1 MRKSNFTCQLILAVS
16 LLLLITPAALGQS
29 NAQLEGVVADATG
42 AVIPGVEVTLTN
54 NATNLSTT
62 VITGPNG
69 RYIFVNIRPGSYALA
84 AELPGFK
91 RAASP
96 AIGLEVGDTRTFDLV
111 LETGDIT
118 EEVTVTSE
126 TPPVDRV
133 SQSIRAV
140 VDEKKIVD
148 LPLVGRNPMNLF
160 FLQAGANRV
169 GAGGSGRVNGL
180 RNTTS
185 NVQIEGIA
193 SNDNMLTGGATQSLA
208 PVIVEAMA
216 EYSVTT
222 SSAAAEA
229 GLGGGAQVQMIYK
242 SGTNE
247 YHGSVFEFH
256 RNKALNANNFYRNRQ
271 GLDTPVFRRHQYG
284 FAVGGP
290 IVKDRAFFHFT
301 YEEETQTTDA
311 TTQRTVW
318 TDRFKS
324 SGIFQYTDTVDGLTK
339 EIDLKTVDPRR
350 TGISSEFSSFAAMLP
365 SPNNTDSGDGFN
377 TGGHRFSSNDP
388 LDEWRM
394 VLKGDYIISDKHRTG
409 ISYADRRRDNPSSFH
424 ILGHR
429 NSTNNEK
436 YPAGIF
442 TLTSNFTPTFLN
454 ELRMGGTKRDWKF
467 SQGDPSRFKPV
478 PVLNFNSLG
487 GPSRGGNAN
496 RSTFLPQAGPSAT
509 LTINNNT
516 TWIRGDHT
524 FKGGI
529 DFRINRSNVAFG
541 GDAYI
546 PIADTQNS
554 RNPAVIPALAGLSG
568 ADEGRAAQLL
578 NDITGTLGT
587 LEQSFQQV
595 TSSGDAFVPFE
606 TKLRKWRSREYSFYF
621 QDTWRFNDRLTL
633 QLGTRYEVLPAH
645 FEANDIFSYPV
656 DSSGNACVQCLF
668 GISGP
673 GETTLGQLPN
683 AGRSDLYETDFNN
696 FAPNLGFTWDLF
708 GNGKTTFASNYR
720 VAYDRNPLVNTLFQ
734 DFSQEGASTALLIFG
749 ASLPAAQATLANAQ
763 SISAGIDPGV
773 PYGPKAFDRNGT
785 VTVWDSSYATPYV
798 QSWSMRLQREVM
810 RNTVLEIAYVG
821 NHAVGEPRAIDVN
834 QIQIRD
840 NGFLS
845 GFLVAQDNL
854 ALNGDVLVGRD
865 TGVFGQIWA
874 AAGSPTSQNSN
885 VSRGEVAD
893 VANFFDRS
901 LGGAPLAAA
910 GLPDNF
916 FRTNPQFDRAQLLGQ
931 NSHSTFHGLRLDM
944 RRRFTEGLQFQINY
958 AWGKGL
964 TDYEGGQSQRNAF
977 RDNEN
982 RGLDKSRSSSDARHI
997 INSNF
1002 IYELPFG
1009 RGRRF
1014 ANFDSGVLDAVLG
1027 GWQVNGIFTYSSG
1040 QPVTIESNDR
1050 RTLTL
1055 GDHGSVGYAGTDFTI
1070 GSNINT
1076 SGLSTPSAFTA
1087 AEKALFSHPVAG
1099 SAGFVAQRAFPDASF
1114 WVLDSSLFK
1123 SFRTPWFAGE
1133 DSEIQFRFEFFNTTN
1148 STTFDA
1154 FNDNFVSSSFG
1165 NINSSRS
1172 ARIMQVGLK
1181 FIF

>member
-1 MRKSNFTCQLILAVS
+1 MRNSNFKLQLILAVS
-16 LLLLITPAALGQS
+16 LLLLLTPAALGQS
-29 NAQLEGVVADATG
+29 NAQLEGVVSDSTG

-54 NATNLSTT
+54 NETNLSTT
-62 VITGPNG
+62 VITGSSG

-91 RAASP
+91 RASSP
-96 AIGLEVGDTRTFDLV
+96 AISLEVGDTRSFDLV

-169 GAGGSGRVNGL
+169 GSGGAGRVNGL

-185 NVQIEGIA
+185 NVQIEGVA
-193 SNDNMLTGGATQSLA
+193 ANDNMLTGGATQSLA
-208 PVIVEAMA
+208 PVIVESLA

-247 YHGSVFEFH
+247 FHGSVFEFH

-271 GLDTPVFRRHQYG
+271 GLDTPAFRRHQYG
-284 FAVGGP
+284 FAIGGP
-290 IVKDRAFFHFT
+290 IIQDRAFFHFT
-301 YEEETQTTDA
+301 YEKETQTNDA
-311 TTQRTVW
+311 TTNNQVW

-324 SGIFQYTDTVDGLTK
+324 TGIYQYTDTVDGLVK
-339 EIDLKTVDPRR
+339 EIDLKTVDPTR
-350 TGISSEFSSFAAMLP
+350 TGMDSVFTNFAARLP
-365 SPNNTDSGDGFN
+365 SPNNTDTGDDFNVSGF
-377 TGGHRFSSNDP
+377 RFSSNDP
-388 LDEWRM
+388 QDDWRL
-394 VLKGDYIISDKHRTG
+394 VLKGDYILTDKHRMG
-409 ISYADRRRDNPSSFH
+409 VSYADRRHDDPSSFH
-424 ILGHR
+424 ILGVR
-429 NSTNNEK
+429 RFTNNEK
-436 YPAGIF
+436 FPAGIF
-442 TLTSNFTPTFLN
+442 TLTSNFTSTFLN
-454 ELRMGGTKRDWKF
+454 ELRLGGTKRDWKF
-467 SQGDPSRFKPV
+467 SNGNPRRFETAPIQN
-478 PVLNFNSLG
+478 LNSIG

-496 RSTFLPQAGPSAT
+496 TSIFLPQAGPSAT

-541 GDAYI
+541 GDRYI
-546 PIADTQNS
+546 PVADSGTGG
-554 RNPAVIPALAGLSG
+554 NPATIPALPGLSG
-568 ADEGRAAQLL
+568 SDSGRAAQLL

-587 LEQSFQQV
+587 LRQDYQQI
-595 TSSGDAFVPFE
+595 TGSGDAFVPFE

-621 QDTWRFNDRLTL
+621 QDTWKFNDRLTL
-633 QLGTRYEVLPAH
+633 QLGSRYEVMPAH
-645 FEANDIFSYPV
+645 FEANGIFSYPV
-656 DSSGNACVQCLF
+656 DSSGNGCVQCLF

-673 GETTLGQLPN
+673 GETMLGQLPN
-683 AGRSDLYETDFNN
+683 AGRSDLYETDYNN
-696 FAPNLGFTWDLF
+696 FAPNIGFTWDLF
-708 GNGKTTFASNYR
+708 GDGKTTLASNYR

-734 DFSQEGASTALLIFG
+734 DFSQEGASTVIQLFG
-749 ASLPAAQATLANAQ
+749 ADIPNPKLSNAEALSLAIN
-763 SISAGIDPGV
+763 PGV
-773 PYGPKAFDRNGT
+773 PYGPKPFNRNGT
-785 VTVWDSSYATPYV
+785 VTVWDRSYTSPYV
-798 QSWSMRLQREVM
+798 QSWSLRLQREIM
-810 RNTVLEIAYVG
+810 RNTVLEMAYVG
-821 NHAVGEPRAIDVN
+821 NHAVGEPRAVNIN
-834 QIQIRD
+834 QIQITD
-840 NGFLS
+840 NGFLA
-845 GFLVAQDNL
+845 GFKIAQGNL
-854 ALNGDVLVGRD
+854 ALNGDPLVGLD
-865 TGVFGQIWA
+865 TGVFGQIWT
-874 AAGSPTSQNSN
+874 AAGNPSSQNSN
-885 VSRGEVAD
+885 ISRGEAASA
-893 VANFFDRS
+893 ANFIDRT
-901 LGGAPLAAA
+901 LGGSPLAAA

-916 FRTNPQFDRAQLLGQ
+916 FRANPQFNVGWLLGQ
-931 NSHSTFHGLRLDM
+931 NSHSTFHGLRLDV
-944 RRRFTEGLQFQINY
+944 RRRFTEGLQFQANY

-964 TDYEGGQSQRNAF
+964 TDYEGGQSQRNHF
-977 RDNEN
+977 RDNAN

-1014 ANFDSGVLDAVLG
+1014 ANFDNGFVDALFG
-1027 GWQVNGIFTYSSG
+1027 GWQINGIFTYSSG
-1040 QPVTIESNDR
+1040 QPVTIESNGR
-1050 RTLTL
+1050 NTLTT
-1055 GDHGSVGYAGTDFTI
+1055 GDVGTVSYNGTDFTI
-1070 GSNINT
+1070 GSSINT
-1076 SGLSTPSAFTA
+1076 SGLSTPNAFTDA
-1087 AEKALFSHPVAG
+1087 QKALFSHPDAG
-1099 SAGFVAQRAFPDASF
+1099 SPGLVPQRAFPDASF

-1148 STTFDA
+1148 STTFNG
-1154 FNDNFVSSSFG
+1154 FNDNFSSSSFG
-1165 NINSSRS
+1165 NIASSRS